1 MSGLDSLVARSL
13 ITTIEENLGEK
24 TFQRI
29 EKRLFERYGINMTQ
43 AAEHFTK
50 LDEVMREF
58 FGSGAEGLERQCLQK
73 VITLQKAEAE
83 ALEWFTIKNHSLAK
97 VILEAL
103 GDKDKNAI
111 LTSTQGQSRITSEI
125 LETCKIP
132 QTSGYRKVGQLIEN
146 GLLISDGTIKM
157 RDDLEVIKYKSLFEN
172 LVINFE
178 KNKVEV
184 KIQVSKESLKK
195 SSILQVISC

>member
-83 ALEWFTIKNHSLAK
+83 ALEWFTVENHSLAK

-103 GDKDKNAI
+103 GDKDKDAI
-111 LTSTQGQSRITSEI
+111 HYTQKTW
-125 LETCKIP
+125 
-132 QTSGYRKVGQLIEN
+132 YRN
-146 GLLISDGTIKM
+146 NT
-157 RDDLEVIKYKSLFEN
+157 
-172 LVINFE
+172 E
-178 KNKVEV
+178 KNGKTVFWEN
-184 KIQVSKESLKK
+184 ETPYRLKNK
-195 SSILQVISC
+195 MMAIVFFILIL